1 MSKPKLKPLREHLHV
16 TVAPETK
23 EMLKS
28 IKQDTNEKSEGTTI
42 DTAIKYYHARVQRLK
57 K

>member
-23 EMLKS
+23 QMLKE
-28 IKQDTNEKSEGTTI
+28 IKTQTDEKSEGTTI
-42 DTAIKYYHARVQRLK
+42 DTAIKYYHARVQRLNK
-57 K
+57 